1 VEIIRGIEAFKRR
14 YPNPVLTIGNFDSV
28 HLGHQKIF
36 QKVIARARD
45 LSGTS
50 MVMTFEPHPMK
61 VLAPERDLK
70 LLVTPDEKIRLIE
83 NAGIE
88 ALLLVRFDRD
98 FAKLNPEEFIRNILV
113 DRIHVREVIVG
124 GRYVFGKNKKGTVEM
139 LRRRGRKYGF
149 TVRAVRN
156 VKMHGHIVSSSTI
169 RTLLVKGAVEEVA
182 VFLGRPYSIK
192 GTVIKGKGRGKR
204 LLNIPTANIT
214 TPVEIVPRE
223 GVYAVRVA
231 RKGKVYY
238 GVANIGK
245 NPTFGNDE
253 VSYEVHLLD
262 FSGNLLGRN
271 LRMYFIKR
279 IRGEK
284 TFPDI
289 QSLERQIRQ
298 DMRDARESLSGT
310 LLPGDICA
318 FHKEASS
325 PIAKFG

>member
-61 VLAPERDLK
+61 VLAPERDL
-70 LLVTPDEKIRLIE
+70 
-83 NAGIE
+83 
-88 ALLLVRFDRD
+88 LLLVRFDRD

-289 QSLERQIRQ
+289 QSLEKQIRQ

>member
-1 VEIIRGIEAFKRR
+1 MEIIRGIEEFKRR
-14 YPNPVLTIGNFDSV
+14 DTNPVLTIGNFDSV

-36 QKVIARARD
+36 QKVIARAKD
-45 LSGTS
+45 LGGTS
-50 MVMTFEPHPMK
+50 MVMTFEPHPIK
-61 VLAPERDLK
+61 VLSPERDLK

-113 DRIHVREVIVG
+113 ERIHVREVIVG

-169 RTLLVKGAVEEVA
+169 RSLLVKGAVEEVA

-204 LLNIPTANIT
+204 LLNTPTANIT
-214 TPVEIVPRE
+214 TPVEIAPRE
-223 GVYAVRVA
+223 GVYAVRVT
-231 RKGKVYY
+231 RKGQVYD

-262 FSGNLLGRN
+262 FTGNLLGRN

-298 DMRDARESLSGT
+298 DMRDARESLRGT
-310 LLPGDICA
+310 FTTAGIHP
-318 FHKEASS
+318 FHKGTTS